1 MKKLFTILLAVA
13 MLASMSVTAFAAD
26 DTVTTDGGSKDISV
40 NAKYVDGVFTPD
52 VISADIEWG
61 AMEFT
66 YSVGGTKVWDAKTLS
81 LIHI

>member
-40 NAKYVDGVFTPD
+40 NAKYVDGVSTPD
-52 VISADIEWG
+52 VISADI
-61 AMEFT
+61 
-66 YSVGGTKVWDAKTLS
+66 
-81 LIHI
+81 